1 MNSPVSILN
10 EIMENYPDDSFL
22 TADGFEKAVIG
33 LDEQSMRLVY
43 SVSKC
48 IAILKEQG
56 MTEEDALEY
65 FSFNVSGA
73 YVGEQTPIWCNDSFD
88 WATF

>member
-1 MNSPVSILN
+1 MNTILN
-10 EIMENYPDDSFL
+10 EILENYPDDSFL
-22 TADGFEKAVIG
+22 TADGFDDAVIG

-48 IAILKEQG
+48 IAILKGEG
-56 MTEEDALEY
+56 MTEEDALEH

-73 YVGEQTPIWCNDSFD
+73 YVGDQTPIWCNDSYDLSHF
-88 WATF
+88 

>member
-1 MNSPVSILN
+1 MSKILD
-10 EIMENYPDDSFL
+10 EILEAYPEDSFL
-22 TADGFEKAVIG
+22 TADGFNDAVIG

-48 IAILKEQG
+48 IAILKSEG
-56 MTEEDALEY
+56 MTEEDALEH

-73 YVGEQTPIWCNDSFD
+73 YVGDQTPIWCNDSYDLSIF
-88 WATF
+88 

>member
-1 MNSPVSILN
+1 MLN
-10 EIMENYPDDSFL
+10 EILENYPDDSFL
-22 TADGFEKAVIG
+22 KADGFDDAVIG

-48 IAILKEQG
+48 IAILKTEG
-56 MTEEDALEY
+56 MTEEDALEH

-73 YVGEQTPIWCNDSFD
+73 YMGDQTPIWCNDSYDLSHF
-88 WATF
+88 

>member
-1 MNSPVSILN
+1 MNTTLN
-10 EIMENYPDDSFL
+10 EILETYPDDSFL
-22 TADGFEKAVIG
+22 IADGFDDAVIG

-48 IAILKEQG
+48 IAILKSEG
-56 MTEEDALEY
+56 MTGEDALEH

-73 YVGEQTPIWCNDSFD
+73 YVGEQTPIWCNDSYDLSNF
-88 WATF
+88 

>member
-1 MNSPVSILN
+1 MNTILS
-10 EIMENYPDDSFL
+10 EILENYPDDSFL
-22 TADGFEKAVIG
+22 TADGFDDAVIG

-48 IAILKEQG
+48 IAILKEEG
-56 MTEEDALEY
+56 MSEEDAMEH

-73 YVGEQTPIWCNDSFD
+73 YVGDQTPIWCNDSYDLSDF
-88 WATF
+88 

>member
-1 MNSPVSILN
+1 MNTTLN
-10 EIMENYPDDSFL
+10 EILENYPDDSFL
-22 TADGFEKAVIG
+22 IADGFDDAVIG

-48 IAILKEQG
+48 IAILKSEG
-56 MTEEDALEY
+56 MTEEDALEH

-73 YVGEQTPIWCNDSFD
+73 YVGEQTPIWCNDSYDLSNF
-88 WATF
+88 